1 MLNFKRNGLMT
12 LLLLG
17 VLLFMGQQPV
27 NAGTQKTTQVPKAE
41 KATFMLMPELPANNI
56 GGRRIGYFNLKVKKN
71 QPQTV
76 RIKVYNPTNQSL
88 NVMGQVADATTND
101 NATVDYLGSHEINQR
116 LLPTPGSQWVT
127 VPKKTTLAP
136 GETKR
141 LKIKVAVKHNF
152 EGVKATTINL
162 SASQTNQKTAVKNTY
177 RYAIGLILTGQKVP
191 INHYQKLS
199 SPKIKTRLTANHQA
213 AISVLVKNPDPM
225 YLKRTKIKVSLQ
237 NKKWSFVRYDRQFN
251 NAKIAPN
258 SQFYL
263 DTLLGG
269 KRLVPGVYQLTMTV
283 KGDHYQQTLHQYV
296 AISKSQAKYI
306 NQYNAAYLLRRNWI
320 IGIGVFILIL
330 VVGIV
335 VYRFHVIKKR
345 KKEHHAEDGQ

>member
-12 LLLLG
+12 LLLLS
-17 VLLFMGQQPV
+17 VLFFMGQQPV
-27 NAGTQKTTQVPKAE
+27 NAGTKKTTQVPKAE
-41 KATFMLMPELPANNI
+41 KATFMLMPELPVNNI

-88 NVMGQVADATTND
+88 NIMGQVADATTND

-136 GETKR
+136 GETKW

-152 EGVKATTINL
+152 EGVKATAINL

-199 SPKIKTRLTANHQA
+199 SSKIKTRLTANHQA
-213 AISVLVKNPDPM
+213 AISVLVQNPDPM